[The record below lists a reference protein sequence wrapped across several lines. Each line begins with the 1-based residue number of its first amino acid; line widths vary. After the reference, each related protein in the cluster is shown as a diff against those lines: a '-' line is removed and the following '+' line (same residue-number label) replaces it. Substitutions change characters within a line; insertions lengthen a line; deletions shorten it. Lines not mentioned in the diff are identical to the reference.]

1 MKIRTPLALAG
12 ATALAVTAG
21 LVTTATTASSAAPT
35 KSYAYG
41 LSVNGEGKQPY
52 VESTDGS
59 TQTNPDA
66 TLPDNPIVS
75 GEIAKF
81 QAGDDYARIQ
91 VANLTIGSATDQ
103 LPQEVK
109 SGLGELQQL
118 CEQVVTPA
126 EDQALEPILGQI
138 RDNAPTELQLPD
150 QGSIATFCDGLLDDA
165 VPALA
170 AVDTVDIECDGDTG
184 RMSLAGTTILGAP
197 APEPFQGDIPADTK
211 LFAGGAAPLA
221 DAIQVTFNRQTQR
234 GNGAFDV
241 DGVVVELG
249 GGQGEIILGH
259 TTCGEPIPQVKG
271 KSRTAPAPAPK
282 AVRKSVPVTG

>member
-1 MKIRTPLALAG
+1 MRIRTPLAIGAATLA
-12 ATALAVTAG
+12 AVTAG
-21 LVTTATTASSAAPT
+21 VVVTTPQTASSAAPT
-35 KSYAYG
+35 KSYAWG
-41 LSVNGEGKQPY
+41 LSVNGEGQQPY

-91 VANLTIGSATDQ
+91 VANLTIGSALDQ
-103 LPQEVK
+103 LPQEAK
-109 SGLGELQQL
+109 DGITELQQL
-118 CEQVVTPA
+118 CEQVVTPV
-126 EDQALEPILGQI
+126 EGQALEPILGQI

-150 QGSIATFCDGLLDDA
+150 EGAVTEFCNGLLDAD

-197 APEPFQGDIPADTK
+197 APEPLQGDIPANTK
-211 LFAGGAAPLA
+211 LFAGDAEPLA
-221 DAIQVTFNRQTQR
+221 QAVQVTFNRQTKR
-234 GNGAFDV
+234 PNGAFDV

-259 TTCGEPIPQVKG
+259 TTCGEPLPRKAN
-271 KSRTAPAPAPK
+271 APAPAP
-282 AVRKSVPVTG
+282 APDPVRRSVPVTG